1 MNFNKQQLEAINSI
15 KGNISVIATAG
26 SGKTT
31 VLINRMKNMI
41 ENHGCEPSSILAIT
55 FSRKAK
61 ENILK
66 KLDSSMKN
74 INVETF
80 HSLALK
86 IIISTYGKNSY
97 KVWTAYW
104 EKEKMIQDICVNLQ
118 GCNKDDVPVNEI
130 LSFISLQKV
139 HMLSPNDNLIFL
151 SNLPYEEDSMRI
163 IYKMYEEEKEKNS
176 YIEFDDFLN
185 IVNKIFDT
193 HPDVLEKY
201 QSIFQYILVD
211 EFQDVSLSQA
221 LFLQKLNKTNTMI
234 VGDPLQAIY
243 AFRGGN
249 SKYILNL
256 DKDYSNTKVINLNV
270 NYRCSKE
277 IVNTANKLALCIPDS
292 KHKNYVE
299 SVAYHPSYK
308 APEVRGFEDEYSE
321 ATWISEKILNL
332 KKEYGY
338 NNMAVLARTNAQL
351 QKLENILHKSDIAFD
366 IVDGSVFTDLSE
378 IKLIL
383 SYLKLALNEDDNES
397 FRYLYNKPNRWLSKK
412 FLEENTENSIQ
423 KNLSLYKSMDTI
435 RRRDWRFKNGIDEIY
450 EVIRYL
456 QRNSQRNVSDLVHYL
471 RKRLNID
478 QFVIKGKPV
487 EDGQYL
493 EQIENLNSFENM
505 CKEYDSIQS
514 LVYFINDFNEKF
526 NKNNTNDQKVK
537 LLTIHKAK
545 GLEYPV
551 VFIIGCNN
559 NLLPHYKNDN
569 IDDEKRLMYV
579 AITRAEKEL
588 YISYTDF
595 YNNKYLGVSPFIT
608 DIEDTVKTIKEN
620 NENQMS

>member
-1 MNFNKQQLEAINSI
+1 MDFNKQQLDAITSI
-15 KGNISVIATAG
+15 EGNISVIATAG

-66 KLDSSMKN
+66 KLDLSMKN

-86 IIISTYGKNSY
+86 IIMSTYVQNSY

-104 EKEKMIQDICVNLQ
+104 EKEKMIQDICVNLR
-118 GCNKDDVPVNEI
+118 GGNKDDVPVNEI
-130 LSFISLQKV
+130 LSFISLQKI
-139 HMLSPNDNLIFL
+139 HMLSPDDDLIFL
-151 SNLPYEEDSMRI
+151 SNLPYEEKSMKAV
-163 IYKMYEEEKEKNS
+163 YKMYEEEKEKNS

-185 IVNKIFDT
+185 LANKIFDT

-201 QSIFQYILVD
+201 QSMFQYVLVD

-221 LFLQKLNKTNTMI
+221 LFLQKLNKSNTMI

-243 AFRGGN
+243 AFRGGD
-249 SKYILNL
+249 SKCILNF
-256 DKDYSNTKVINLNV
+256 DKNYNNTRVINLNV
-270 NYRCSKE
+270 NYRCCQE
-277 IVNTANKLALCIPDS
+277 IVNTANKLALSIPDS

-308 APEVRGFEDEYSE
+308 TPEVRGFGNEYSE
-321 ATWISEKILNL
+321 ATWISEKILSL
-332 KKEYGY
+332 KEKYSY
-338 NNMAVLARTNAQL
+338 NDIAVLARTNAQL
-351 QKLENILHKSDIAFD
+351 QKLENILHKSDIVFD

-456 QRNSQRNVSDLVHYL
+456 QKHSHQNVSNLIHYL
-471 RKRLNID
+471 RVRLGID
-478 QFVIKGKPV
+478 KFVTKGKPA

-505 CKEYDSIQS
+505 CKEYDSIQN
-514 LVYFINDFNEKF
+514 LVYFINDFNKKI
-526 NKNNTNDQKVK
+526 NQSNMIDQKVK

-551 VFIIGCNN
+551 VFIIGCDND
-559 NLLPHYKNDN
+559 LLPHYKNDN
-569 IDDEKRLMYV
+569 IDDERRLMYV

-608 DIEDTVKTIKEN
+608 EIKGTVRIVKEN
-620 NENQMS
+620 KESQLL

>member
-1 MNFNKQQLEAINSI
+1 
-15 KGNISVIATAG
+15 
-26 SGKTT
+26 
-31 VLINRMKNMI
+31 
-41 ENHGCEPSSILAIT
+41 
-55 FSRKAK
+55 
-61 ENILK
+61 
-66 KLDSSMKN
+66 
-74 INVETF
+74 
-80 HSLALK
+80 
-86 IIISTYGKNSY
+86 
-97 KVWTAYW
+97 
-104 EKEKMIQDICVNLQ
+104 
-118 GCNKDDVPVNEI
+118 
-130 LSFISLQKV
+130 
-139 HMLSPNDNLIFL
+139 
-151 SNLPYEEDSMRI
+151 
-163 IYKMYEEEKEKNS
+163 
-176 YIEFDDFLN
+176 
-185 IVNKIFDT
+185 
-193 HPDVLEKY
+193 
-201 QSIFQYILVD
+201 
-211 EFQDVSLSQA
+211 
-221 LFLQKLNKTNTMI
+221 
-234 VGDPLQAIY
+234 
-243 AFRGGN
+243 
-249 SKYILNL
+249 
-256 DKDYSNTKVINLNV
+256 
-270 NYRCSKE
+270 
-277 IVNTANKLALCIPDS
+277 
-292 KHKNYVE
+292 
-299 SVAYHPSYK
+299 
-308 APEVRGFEDEYSE
+308 
-321 ATWISEKILNL
+321 
-332 KKEYGY
+332 
-338 NNMAVLARTNAQL
+338 MAVLARTNAQL